1 MKIKKDVKRIK
12 VSFCILFRV
21 EEEEEEYKNKER
33 ESDKTDQPMNSK
45 EENSHKKQY
54 SH

>member
-1 MKIKKDVKRIK
+1 MKTEKDVKRK
-12 VSFCILFRV
+12 SKSDCILFRV

-33 ESDKTDQPMNSK
+33 EVTTDQSMNSK
-45 EENSHKKQY
+45 EENSHYKQY